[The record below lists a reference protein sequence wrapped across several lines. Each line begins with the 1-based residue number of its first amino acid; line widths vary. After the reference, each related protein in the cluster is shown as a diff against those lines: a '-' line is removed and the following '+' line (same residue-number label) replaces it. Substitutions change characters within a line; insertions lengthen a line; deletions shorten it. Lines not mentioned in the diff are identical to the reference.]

1 MENHGKMY
9 KNVIHIF
16 ECGEMSSI
24 FLNVVDF
31 HGGFSSSPC
40 LMTANY
46 GVFRISTPRIRRHAD
61 VQDVLCFSCRTPS
74 GLVWFGPESQGISY

>member
-31 HGGFSSSPC
+31 HGGFSWWIFQ
-40 LMTANY
+40 LAMFDD
-46 GVFRISTPRIRRHAD
+46 G
-61 VQDVLCFSCRTPS
+61 
-74 GLVWFGPESQGISY
+74 